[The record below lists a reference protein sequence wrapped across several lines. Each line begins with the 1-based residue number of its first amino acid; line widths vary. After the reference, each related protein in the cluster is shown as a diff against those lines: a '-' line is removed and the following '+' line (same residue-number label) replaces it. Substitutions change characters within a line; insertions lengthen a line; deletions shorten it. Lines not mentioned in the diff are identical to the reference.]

1 VNDKDDEKYRAPAL
15 EKGLDIL
22 ELISKASTPLTIAN
36 ITQALGRSTGELH
49 RMFQVLE
56 RRGFISQSETG
67 GGYVATSKLFSLGME
82 QAPVRS
88 ILEVALPVMARL
100 AENSGQ
106 SCHLALRI
114 GGDIV
119 IAARAEAAGLI
130 GFSVRIGY
138 RQPLPMTGSGVVLYA
153 FQGEETRRQWEN
165 VFSTAPV
172 GGLDRFR
179 AEADEAR
186 ARGYAVHPSTTVP
199 GIIDLS
205 APVLR
210 GEVAAAAL
218 TVPFVNKFDLPV
230 QQDAVLELLRSSARE
245 ISAQLVEFDVRV

>member
-1 VNDKDDEKYRAPAL
+1 MAVNETDEQKYRAPAL

-22 ELISKASTPLTIAN
+22 ELVSRAAHPLSIAS

-56 RRGFISQSETG
+56 RRGFIVQSG

-82 QAPVRS
+82 QVPVRS
-88 ILEVALPVMARL
+88 ILEVALPVMTRL
-100 AENSGQ
+100 AEASGQ

-119 IAARAEAAGLI
+119 IAARAESAGLI

-138 RQPLPMTGSGVVLYA
+138 RQPLPMTGSGLVLYA
-153 FQGEETRRQWEN
+153 FQSDDTRRQWEETFA
-165 VFSTAPV
+165 VASTT
-172 GGLDRFR
+172 LLKTFQRD
-179 AEADEAR
+179 ADQVREI
-186 ARGYAVHPSTTVP
+186 GYAVHASTTVP
-199 GIIDLS
+199 GIVDLS

-218 TVPFVNKFDLPV
+218 TVPFVAKYDLP
-230 QQDAVLELLRSSARE
+230 APLEDVVALLRSSAQE
-245 ISAQLVEFDVRV
+245 ISTQLVASDIRV